1 MNLPF
6 EGIKVLDFTQYVIG
20 PVCTQLMGKLGAD
33 VIKIEPIEGDGARI
47 TASGTDSTLF
57 LACNAGKRSLALNLK
72 EPKGLEIL
80 FRLAKE
86 VDVIIENFRPGVMKK
101 LGIGYEAI
109 SKINPRIIYAS
120 LSMYGPVGPLA
131 HRRGADPW
139 AQAFTGVVA
148 GQGDPDGPPYLAG
161 HAFMD
166 TGGALSATVG
176 IITALFVREKTG
188 KGQEVTTNLVSSG
201 LFMQHTTFGYTLI
214 DRVNLKK
221 GGRGTAR
228 GQFPYG
234 AYPAKDGDVVTIF
247 GQDDHEWPIFCRI
260 LGIEHLLEDPRYRTA
275 AERTER
281 KFELYPILDEAFR
294 KKTRAEWGELFRQNG
309 LRCDPCLD
317 YQEVLDH
324 PQFQALDQIV
334 EVEHPVRGKMRTM
347 RPPMEFNGLPRPSTF
362 RHPPVLGEHT
372 KGVLAELGYTTQEIE
387 ELENLGVIGVP
398 IASMLERQEVEAGPP
413 VTIDLGKGVKKRTKE
428 KTSPGN

>member
-6 EGIKVLDFTQYVIG
+6 KGIKVLDFTQFVIG
-20 PVCTQLMGKLGAD
+20 PVCTQLLGKLGAD
-33 VIKIEPIEGDGARI
+33 VIKIEPVEGDGARI

-57 LACNAGKRSLALNLK
+57 LACNAGKRSLVLNLK
-72 EPKGLEIL
+72 EPKGIEIV
-80 FRLAKE
+80 FKLAKDA
-86 VDVIIENFRPGVMKK
+86 DVVIENFRPGVMKK
-101 LGIGYEAI
+101 LGLGYEAI
-109 SKINPRIIYAS
+109 SKINPRVIYAS
-120 LSMYGPVGPLA
+120 LSMYGAVGPLA

-148 GQGDPDGPPYLAG
+148 GQGSPDGSPYLAG

-166 TGGALSATVG
+166 TGGALTSSIA
-176 IITALFVREKTG
+176 IITALFMREKTG
-188 KGQEVTTNLVSSG
+188 VGQEVTTNLVSSG
-201 LFMQHTTFGYTLI
+201 LFMQTTTFGYTLI
-214 DRVNLKK
+214 DGVLLKK

-247 GQDDHEWPIFCRI
+247 GQDDHEWPVFCYI
-260 LGIEHLLEDPRYRTA
+260 LGIEHLLEDPRYQTA
-275 AERTER
+275 KDRTER

-294 KKTRAEWGELFRQNG
+294 KKTRAEWAELFKQNG

-324 PQFQALDQIV
+324 PQFKALDLVV
-334 EVEHPVRGKMRTM
+334 EVEHPVRGRMRTL
-347 RPPMEFNGLPRPSTF
+347 RPPMEFDGLFRPTSF

-372 KGVLAELGYTTQEIE
+372 KEILLELGYQPQEID
-387 ELENLGVIGVP
+387 ELEKQGVVGIP
-398 IASMLERQEVEAGPP
+398 IPSMLKRQEAEKGPP
-413 VTIDLGKGVKKRTKE
+413 VTIDLGKGVKKRARK
-428 KTSPGN
+428 